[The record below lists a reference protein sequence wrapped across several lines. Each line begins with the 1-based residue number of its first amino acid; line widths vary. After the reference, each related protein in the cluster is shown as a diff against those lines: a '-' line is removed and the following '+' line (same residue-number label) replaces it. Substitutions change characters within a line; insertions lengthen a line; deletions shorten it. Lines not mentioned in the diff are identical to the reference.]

1 MSLQQAELLHGPDGI
16 SYDFPAGME
25 NVEIFIAGIHG
36 FLAER
41 ALGSLAFDMELL
53 AREALVNAV
62 QHGSRC
68 DASKVVSASLRLEG
82 DALVLT
88 VGDQG
93 PGWDWRSM
101 SVAPPDPVKESGRG
115 LIIIR
120 KYADSFAYNDPGNAL
135 TITKR
140 VPSEDMTMTI
150 PQDGTV
156 HLAMEP
162 RLSAQDVPALRETF
176 RARIQEGARQLHL
189 DFSRVE
195 SLDSMGIGLLVAT
208 HNSLTKQGGALV
220 LSGVRKDIHQL
231 LTLMRLDK
239 HFSITPA
246 SGAPGQGD
254 AAQAV

>member
-1 MSLQQAELLHGPDGI
+1 MTQPQSGLIHGQDGI
-16 SYDFPAGME
+16 DFNFPASAE

-36 FLAER
+36 FLAEKN
-41 ALGSLAFDMELL
+41 LSSLAFDMELL

-62 QHGSRC
+62 QHGSGS
-68 DASKVVSASLRLEG
+68 DLSKTVSASLRLDG
-82 DALVLT
+82 GTLVLH

-93 PGWDWRSM
+93 QGWDWRNM
-101 SVAPPDPVKESGRG
+101 PTTPPDPATESGRG

-120 KYADSFAYNDPGNAL
+120 KYADSFAYNDPGNTL

-140 VPSEDMTMTI
+140 VPSEEQHMET
-150 PQDGTV
+150 PQDDTV
-156 HLAMEP
+156 HMTLES
-162 RLSAQDVPALRETF
+162 RVSAQDVPALRETF
-176 RARIQEGARQLHL
+176 RERIQQGARRLHL

-208 HNSLTKQGGALV
+208 HNSLAKLGGAL
-220 LSGVRKDIHQL
+220 LLTGVNKDIHQL

-246 SGAPGQGD
+246 TGS
-254 AAQAV
+254 

>member
-1 MSLQQAELLHGPDGI
+1 MTLPQTGLQHTADGI
-16 SYDFPAGME
+16 FYDFPATTE

-41 ALGSLAFDMELL
+41 NLGGLAFDMELL

-62 QHGSRC
+62 QHGSKG
-68 DASKVVSASLRLEG
+68 DASRTVSASLRLEHG
-82 DALVLT
+82 GLVLS
-88 VGDQG
+88 VRDQG
-93 PGWDWRSM
+93 PGWDWRNM
-101 SVAPPDPVKESGRG
+101 PVTPPDPASESGRG

-140 VPSEDMTMTI
+140 VPSEDTHMTTS
-150 PQDGTV
+150 QDNTV
-156 HLAMEP
+156 RLAMEP
-162 RLSAQDVPALRETF
+162 RVSAQDIPALREMF

-208 HNSLTKQGGALV
+208 HNSLSKQGGALV

-246 SGAPGQGD
+246 PGAPAQGE
-254 AAQAV
+254 AAKMV